1 MTFVVERTG
10 PWASGL
16 TVWVGT
22 RAIIVWWELNGIRG
36 VWVKRPK
43 NWVQLLLLP
52 FVSFLTLS

>member
-1 MTFVVERTG
+1 MENVKI
-10 PWASGL
+10 L
-16 TVWVGT
+16 L
-22 RAIIVWWELNGIRG
+22 IDDNLIELNGIRG